1 MDANECRRKLTR
13 AASCSWIV
21 TVLACGQIDSGAPSD
36 SAGASADNLVGSWD
50 ARFTLDHEFLA
61 TTTHGA
67 AIFGTLLLTRL
78 KSGPRNFQDI
88 PSPSYYGLYDLDF
101 SPYGF
106 DSRRDGA
113 VPTVVAARLPAQGHP
128 GDSVLIV
135 LDPERRGVTLLI
147 RGDLHDD
154 RVTGKWVTE
163 TASRSGIAVSG
174 EVLMTRRR

>member
-1 MDANECRRKLTR
+1 MDANEYRRKLIR

-21 TVLACGQIDSGAPSD
+21 TVLACGHIDSGAASD
-36 SAGASADNLVGSWD
+36 SVVASADNLVGTWD
-50 ARFTLDHEFLA
+50 ARFSLDHEFLA
-61 TTTHGA
+61 TTTHATDIDGR
-67 AIFGTLLLTRL
+67 LLFTRL
-78 KSGPRNFQDI
+78 KSGPRNFQDMA
-88 PSPSYYGLYDLDF
+88 SPSYYGLYDLDF

-113 VPTVVAARLPAQGHP
+113 VPAVVATRLPADAHS

-135 LDPERRGVTLLI
+135 LDPERRGVTLFI
-147 RGDLHDD
+147 RGDLRDD

-163 TASRSGIAVSG
+163 TASRSGIAMSG